1 MGWNDLIIIV
11 AVSIAVYTDVRTGL
25 IKNWLTVPL
34 FLAGCVLA
42 YLSGGWAE
50 VLSGVVAGFSIACLT
65 FMFSTPGGGDIKL
78 AMAVG
83 PWIGMEHLSLCLLG
97 AWGTR
102 IIINLIIR
110 LKTCDWIPALAFSN
124 AVMEM
129 KTWQLSPLG
138 EKNFKVFQRAA
149 VKCGGNPDLPAVP
162 GALWVAGGVVVE
174 IILKGVL

>member
-25 IKNWLTVPL
+25 IKNWLTAPL
-34 FLAGCVLA
+34 LFTGCVLA

-83 PWIGMEHLSLCLLG
+83 PWIGMEHMSLYLLG
-97 AWGTR
+97 AWGVR
-102 IIINLIIR
+102 VALSLIIR
-110 LKTCDWIPALAFSN
+110 LKTCNWKLVPAFNN

-149 VKCGGNPDLPAVP
+149 VKCGGSPDLPAVP
-162 GALWVAGGVVVE
+162 GALWVAGGVAAE